1 MQGDFRLGSWQ
12 VSPQLNSLSCDGK
25 SIRLEPKVMQVLLCL
40 VDTGEVVSKE
50 RLMRAVW
57 PDTFVTDDVLVRSIS
72 ELRKAF
78 DDDAKNP
85 QFIQTIPKGGYRL
98 LVPVTALPPGGG
110 SGPRED
116 STAPIESANPPQV
129 NSFGPPRQTNF
140 AVITVTFAFAVVLV
154 LYLAIKAIRPH
165 PAAAVDKVMLAV
177 LPFQNLSS
185 DLSQDYFV
193 DGLTAE
199 MISQLGQLPSDRLG
213 VIAWNSM
220 SRYKGLK
227 RSEEDIGTE
236 LGANYVLEG
245 TVRRAGNHVR
255 VTAELVRIGERTHMW
270 ANSYE
275 GDLADVLSLQNRV
288 ARAIASEIQLRLTPE
303 QEAKLNVAA
312 NAMNADG
319 YSAYLKGKFYGNAMG
334 PIGIENRIQSLQ
346 LAIKLNPA
354 HTEAYEGL
362 ASAYINLASW
372 GYAPAQPTY
381 AAARTALEK
390 ALQIDPNSGD
400 AYGVL
405 GWILWRGEWKFE
417 DAQRQFSRALELEP
431 GNASVH
437 AQYSLYLK
445 SMGRYD
451 EALAEINRTLEL
463 DPVNDFAQTNAGH
476 LLALMHRWPEA
487 MERFGRGLEIGG
499 NGFYV
504 HERLGQALL
513 WQHSYSDAIAQL
525 ELAKQNSGSQAE
537 KLAWLAYAY
546 ALAGRREDGLRLA
559 ETLNRIW
566 RDHSQYLSPFH
577 MSLVYIGLGDKESAL
592 KWLRTAYDQHDEWM
606 VYLNVYPEFDTL
618 RTDDRFVNLERQV
631 GLVQ

>member
-1 MQGDFRLGSWQ
+1 MQGDFLLGSWL

-25 SIRLEPKVMQVLLCL
+25 SVRLEPKVMQVLLCL
-40 VDTGEVVSKE
+40 ADTGEVVSKE
-50 RLMRAVW
+50 RLMQAVW

-98 LVPVTALPPGGG
+98 LVPVSALAPSSRNGPAPLEPANSAHVKSSRQSPFMKLGG
-110 SGPRED
+110 
-116 STAPIESANPPQV
+116 
-129 NSFGPPRQTNF
+129 
-140 AVITVTFAFAVVLV
+140 ITVMLVFVFVLGFI
-154 LYLAIKAIRPH
+154 YLMIRAIRPG
-165 PAAAVDKVMLAV
+165 PAGAVDKVMLAV

-220 SRYKGLK
+220 SRYKGVK
-227 RSEEDIGTE
+227 KSEYDIGRE

-288 ARAIASEIQLRLTPE
+288 AREIASEIQLRLSPE
-303 QEAKLNVAA
+303 QKAKLYVAP
-312 NAMNADG
+312 NTINADG
-319 YSAYLKGKFYGNAMG
+319 YAAYLKGKFYGNA
-334 PIGIENRIQSLQ
+334 PAPSGIENRIQSLQ

-354 HTEAYEGL
+354 HSEAYVGL

-381 AAARTALEK
+381 AAARAAAEK
-390 ALQIDPNSGD
+390 ALQIDPNAGD
-400 AYGVL
+400 AYGAL
-405 GWILWRGEWKFE
+405 GWILWRGEWNFQ
-417 DAQRQFSRALELEP
+417 DAQKQFSRALELEP
-431 GNASVH
+431 GNALVH
-437 AQYSLYLK
+437 SQYSLYLK
-445 SMGRYD
+445 SLARYD
-451 EALAEINRTLEL
+451 EALAESDRALEL
-463 DPVNDFAQTNAGH
+463 DPVNDYAQTNAAH

-487 MERFGRGLEIGG
+487 IERFRRGLEIGG

-504 HERLGQALL
+504 HERLGQGLL
-513 WQHSYSDAIAQL
+513 WQHRYSDAVAQF
-525 ELAKQNSGSQAE
+525 EIAKQNSGSQPE

-546 ALAGRREDGLRLA
+546 ALGGRREDALRLT

-577 MSLVYIGLGDKESAL
+577 MSLVYLGLGDKESAL
-592 KWLRTAYDQHDEWM
+592 SWLQTAYEQHDEWL

-618 RTDDRFVNLERQV
+618 RADHRFLNLERQV
-631 GLVQ
+631 GGIQ

>member
-1 MQGDFRLGSWQ
+1 MQGDFLLGSWL
-12 VSPQLNSLSCDGK
+12 VSPQLNSLSCHGK
-25 SIRLEPKVMQVLLCL
+25 SVRLEPKVMQVLLCL
-40 VDTGEVVSKE
+40 ADTGEVVSKE
-50 RLMRAVW
+50 RLMQAVW

-98 LVPVTALPPGGG
+98 LVPARPLTPG
-110 SGPRED
+110 SRNGPRDD
-116 STAPIESANPPQV
+116 SAVQLESANAAQSKSSV
-129 NSFGPPRQTNF
+129 QGRRMNLG
-140 AVITVTFAFAVVLV
+140 AITVTLVFVLG
-154 LYLAIKAIRPH
+154 LIYLTIRAIRPR

-220 SRYKGLK
+220 SRYKGVK
-227 RSEEDIGTE
+227 RSEDDIGRE

-255 VTAELVRIGERTHMW
+255 VTAELVRIGERTHIW

-288 ARAIASEIQLRLTPE
+288 AREIASEIQLRLSPE
-303 QEAKLNVAA
+303 QAAKLNVAP
-312 NAMNADG
+312 NTINADG
-319 YSAYLKGKFYGNAMG
+319 YTAYLKGRFYGNAMA
-334 PIGIENRIQSLQ
+334 PIAIENRIQSLQ

-354 HTEAYEGL
+354 HTDAYVGL
-362 ASAYINLASW
+362 ANAYINLASW

-381 AAARTALEK
+381 AAARAAVEK
-390 ALQIDPNSGD
+390 ALQIDPNAGD
-400 AYGVL
+400 AYGAL
-405 GWILWRGEWKFE
+405 GWILWRGEWKFQ
-417 DAQRQFSRALELEP
+417 DAQKQFARALELEP
-431 GNASVH
+431 GNAFVH

-445 SMGRYD
+445 SMGRYN

-463 DPVNDFAQTNAGH
+463 DPVNDYAQTNAGH
-476 LLALMHRWPEA
+476 LLARMQRWQEA
-487 MERFGRGLEIGG
+487 VERFRRGLEIGG

-513 WQHSYSDAIAQL
+513 WQHNYSDAIAQL
-525 ELAKQNSGSQAE
+525 EIAKQNSGSQPE

-546 ALAGRREDGLRLA
+546 ALAGRRQDALRLTD
-559 ETLNRIW
+559 TLNRIW
-566 RDHSQYLSPFH
+566 QDHSQYLSPFH
-577 MSLVYIGLGDKESAL
+577 MSLVYLGLGDRESAL

-606 VYLNVYPEFDTL
+606 VYLNIYPEFDTL
-618 RTDDRFVNLERQV
+618 RADQRFLNLERQV
-631 GLVQ
+631 GAIQ